1 MVKPN
6 VKCNNGKL
14 KHAPPDHNDLRK
26 RSSARVTRKPRVCT
40 RQVGQK
46 PSGKLQ
52 FGAEARA
59 LPEIGAI
66 LTPMPGPRGSP
77 WTRPLASFQQADGG
91 VGRGPGGPPTT
102 TSRASGRISPC
113 GRSASCGSDPD
124 IGPRVSDSS

>member
-1 MVKPN
+1 MVKRN

-14 KHAPPDHNDLRK
+14 KHAPPDHNALRK

-52 FGAEARA
+52 FGAEART

-66 LTPMPGPRGSP
+66 LTRMPGPRGSP
-77 WTRPLASFQQADGG
+77 WTRLPAVRKQADEG
-91 VGRGPGGPPTT
+91 VGRGPGVRPTL
-102 TSRASGRISPC
+102 R
-113 GRSASCGSDPD
+113 
-124 IGPRVSDSS
+124 

>member
-1 MVKPN
+1 MVKRN

-52 FGAEARA
+52 FGAEART

-66 LTPMPGPRGSP
+66 LTPMWPAADAPVGLLHLNQPARFRG
-77 WTRPLASFQQADGG
+77 TRADQ
-91 VGRGPGGPPTT
+91 VF
-102 TSRASGRISPC
+102 S
-113 GRSASCGSDPD
+113 
-124 IGPRVSDSS
+124 

>member
-52 FGAEARA
+52 FGAEART

-77 WTRPLASFQQADGG
+77 GTRCLRTPWRPTRASTAVQGD
-91 VGRGPGGPPTT
+91 RPTT
-102 TSRASGRISPC
+102 SG
-113 GRSASCGSDPD
+113 
-124 IGPRVSDSS
+124 

>member
-1 MVKPN
+1 MVKRN

-52 FGAEARA
+52 FGAEART

-77 WTRPLASFQQADGG
+77 WTRTPARFAEAGG
-91 VGRGPGGPPTT
+91 GAGRGPGGPPHNRPVCFMMTLWGT
-102 TSRASGRISPC
+102 RFC
-113 GRSASCGSDPD
+113 
-124 IGPRVSDSS
+124 

>member
-1 MVKPN
+1 MVKRN

-14 KHAPPDHNDLRK
+14 KHAPPDHNDLPK

-52 FGAEARA
+52 FGAEART

-66 LTPMPGPRGSP
+66 LTPM
-77 WTRPLASFQQADGG
+77 
-91 VGRGPGGPPTT
+91 RGPGGPPHACGCLTVLGVET
-102 TSRASGRISPC
+102 GRGPICNPISILW
-113 GRSASCGSDPD
+113 R
-124 IGPRVSDSS
+124 IKT

>member
-1 MVKPN
+1 MVKRN

-14 KHAPPDHNDLRK
+14 KHAPPDHNDLPK

-52 FGAEARA
+52 FGAEART

-66 LTPMPGPRGSP
+66 LTPMPGPRPTPPSAFFVLPRKRAQENGD
-77 WTRPLASFQQADGG
+77 RPRTAM
-91 VGRGPGGPPTT
+91 VCPTE
-102 TSRASGRISPC
+102 R
-113 GRSASCGSDPD
+113 
-124 IGPRVSDSS
+124 PRVSARTPGARADSPTKRPAP